1 MRFEVLLDEPFIA
14 PWQCRCVEQLG
25 AVATLTAIRTARS
38 VSGAPRSSAGAR
50 RVGAADL
57 LGRSIDA
64 GTHFAPVAC
73 SAEPRPGDG
82 SEPHDFA
89 IAFGRFTPEAA
100 TGRWPHF
107 GVWRF
112 QHDVAGNALPFFE
125 ETESGA
131 DVTYA
136 ALVAIVGSGSP
147 VLLEQGWFRTEKLSY
162 RRQLEHLLTRISE
175 WPARVCGR
183 LAQNPSG
190 FPAAVAPNPAPA
202 PGRPRVLRYRTRVLA
217 RRARLAFERAFRH
230 QQWNVGLLNARPDEL
245 VRPGGYD
252 DRRIE
257 WFPLSTRDRFLADP
271 FGVEREGALHV
282 FCEEYP
288 YRVGRGHIARL
299 AWPGSELR
307 HERALELA
315 VHMSYPFLI
324 DEGERTYCVPETSQ
338 ANEVALY
345 ECDDFP
351 SRWRKVAVLLPDF
364 AGVDS
369 TIFRHADRWWLTC
382 TKRAHDE
389 DAALWIWHAPTLTGP
404 WTPHA
409 RNPVKTDVR
418 GARPGGVPFR
428 HEGVLYRPA
437 QDCSKHYGWRI
448 VIQRVTALTPFE
460 FMEEPASVLEPS
472 PHSPFPLGRHTLT
485 VVGNSILIDG
495 HRRVFAWPAFR
506 AFTSIVARD
515 LLARVGR
522 RRAAA
527 VGSG

>member
-345 ECDDFP
+345 RVRRFSEPVAEGGRAASGLRRSRFDDIP
-351 SRWRKVAVLLPDF
+351 TCRPVVAHVHQTRARRRCRALDLACADPHRSVDATRAEPGEDRRARRTARGRALPPRGRALSAGSGLLE
-364 AGVDS
+364 ALRLAH
-369 TIFRHADRWWLTC
+369 RH
-382 TKRAHDE
+382 
-389 DAALWIWHAPTLTGP
+389 P
-404 WTPHA
+404 
-409 RNPVKTDVR
+409 
-418 GARPGGVPFR
+418 
-428 HEGVLYRPA
+428 
-437 QDCSKHYGWRI
+437 
-448 VIQRVTALTPFE
+448 
-460 FMEEPASVLEPS
+460 
-472 PHSPFPLGRHTLT
+472 
-485 VVGNSILIDG
+485 
-495 HRRVFAWPAFR
+495 
-506 AFTSIVARD
+506 ARD
-515 LLARVGR
+515 AR
-522 RRAAA
+522 
-527 VGSG
+527 